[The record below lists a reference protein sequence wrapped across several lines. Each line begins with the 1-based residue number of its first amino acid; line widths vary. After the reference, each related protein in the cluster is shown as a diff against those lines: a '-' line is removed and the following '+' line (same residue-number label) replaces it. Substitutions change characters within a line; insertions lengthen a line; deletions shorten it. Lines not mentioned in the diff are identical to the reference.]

1 MPSGHRTIIRSQIQR
16 LLSLR
21 LRWFDR
27 LTNQFVTVAELA
39 EAPKRPD
46 EKQKKTGPDSGPVIF
61 KTF

>member
-27 LTNQFVTVAELA
+27 LTNQLVTVAELA
-39 EAPKRPD
+39 EAPKHRST
-46 EKQKKTGPDSGPVIF
+46 EATG
-61 KTF
+61 